1 MIFTIFYDKEK
12 VWLLH
17 HTCRWRTW
25 NTRWVEC
32 RDATQFPPGSDV
44 CLLGKNM
51 FRCLEREFLQN
62 KKNPHYKHSQYVL
75 QSRFVNQVMLII
87 KRSIDIVLF
96 ILQRNIFLQTWT
108 GWTAF
113 SVHTHLVVT
122 IKSGTYHLMTENVPI
137 LKYNIGLIFSCFCK
151 CTQQNWNYI
160 LCFNSQCFQ
169 CFCYIYVR
177 MFFSY
182 QWCTWHLLI

>member
-1 MIFTIFYDKEK
+1 MIKRKFDSYITRAGDARGIPGGWNVGMPYSSRPVVTFVSWVKTCSVVLRESFYKIRK
-12 VWLLH
+12 THIINIPNVFVH
-17 HTCRWRTW
+17 
-25 NTRWVEC
+25 NV
-32 RDATQFPPGSDV
+32 
-44 CLLGKNM
+44 
-51 FRCLEREFLQN
+51 LE
-62 KKNPHYKHSQYVL
+62 
-75 QSRFVNQVMLII
+75 SRFVNQVMLII

-122 IKSGTYHLMTENVPI
+122 IESGTYHLMTENVPI
-137 LKYNIGLIFSCFCK
+137 LKYNIGLIFNCFCK

-182 QWCTWHLLI
+182 QWCT